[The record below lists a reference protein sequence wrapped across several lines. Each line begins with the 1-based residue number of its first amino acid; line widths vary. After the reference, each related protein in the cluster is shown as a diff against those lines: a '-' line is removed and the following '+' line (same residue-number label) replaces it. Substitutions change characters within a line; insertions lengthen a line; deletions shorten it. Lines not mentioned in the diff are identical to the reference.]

1 MRLLALDSS
10 FRRSSRAI
18 QSNTGFICF
27 WKSVG
32 NGMPISAVV
41 GKAKYMKEMND
52 IFYSTTFAGEALS
65 ICAAITV
72 IKKCK
77 NSVTKT
83 LWEKGKLLNNKIQSI
98 ITKLKL
104 DDVIKI
110 KGFDPWKIVMYSD
123 FKNVEKEYIKTF
135 IIKNAF
141 SRNTCQFITM

>member
-1 MRLLALDSS
+1 M
-10 FRRSSRAI
+10 
-18 QSNTGFICF
+18 Q
-27 WKSVG
+27 
-32 NGMPISAVV
+32 
-41 GKAKYMKEMND
+41 
-52 IFYSTTFAGEALS
+52 
-65 ICAAITV
+65 
-72 IKKCK
+72 K

-135 IIKNAF
+135 IIKKMLSQGILVNSSHNVMYSLTNSQINKIALAYSNAF
-141 SRNTCQFITM
+141 KELKNELENNSLKKNLKTKPIYPVFSVRSN